1 MLRRQHKVNT
11 TGFCKHKAGL
21 RRCIPICSG
30 CRCLIMYPVCL
41 IITIIFFLK
50 KNTCCYCISGASV
63 CNSAAF
69 RLHKTARR
77 SADGERIPYKA
88 PAPEPCCACNYSLS
102 WDLKNS
108 RPFKV
113 FWMFPE
119 AYRISAESSAY
130 SRPACLP
137 AAHYR

>member
-1 MLRRQHKVNT
+1 MLWRQHKVNT
-11 TGFCKHKAGL
+11 TGFCKHKAGR
-21 RRCIPICSG
+21 RRCIPISSG
-30 CRCLIMYPVCL
+30 SRCLIMYPVCL
-41 IITIIFFLK
+41 IIIMIIVK
-50 KNTCCYCISGASV
+50 KKAHCYCISGASV
-63 CNSAAF
+63 CDSAAF

-77 SADGERIPYKA
+77 SADGERIPYKS

-108 RPFKV
+108 PPFKV